1 MTIYGDIKTAN
12 KFYII
17 NSSGSIEWVP
27 SLITAKK
34 YVTNP
39 LYTEWFE
46 KDIYAT
52 NEELVINSEGLTV
65 LRSQYEEEQL
75 KKSIKNTEEIFKQ
88 QAEEYLKERL
98 LEYSTNKGYES
109 FYTLISWKDSSI
121 KKYKDEAKA
130 ALKYRDI
137 VYSYMFDYFDNKLKE
152 FFENNPVENLENL
165 YSMYINNFPKF

>member
-1 MTIYGDIKTAN
+1 MTIHGDIKTAN

-34 YVTNP
+34 YVANP

-65 LRSQYEEEQL
+65 LRSQYEKEQL
-75 KKSIKNTEEIFKQ
+75 KKSIKNVEEIFKQ

-121 KKYKDEAKA
+121 KQYKDEAKA
-130 ALKYRDI
+130 ALKYRDT
-137 VYSYMFDYFDNKLKE
+137 VYTYMFDFINVELEKFL
-152 FFENNPVENLENL
+152 NENLDNHMEVL
-165 YSMYINNFPKF
+165 YSKYISAFPEV

>member
-1 MTIYGDIKTAN
+1 MTIHGDIKTAN

-52 NEELVINSEGLTV
+52 NEELVINSEGFYV
-65 LRSQYEEEQL
+65 LNTR
-75 KKSIKNTEEIFKQ
+75 KN
-88 QAEEYLKERL
+88 
-98 LEYSTNKGYES
+98 N
-109 FYTLISWKDSSI
+109 
-121 KKYKDEAKA
+121 
-130 ALKYRDI
+130 
-137 VYSYMFDYFDNKLKE
+137 
-152 FFENNPVENLENL
+152 
-165 YSMYINNFPKF
+165 